1 MTCRRLALAA
11 GSGARDRH
19 VACRAGS
26 CPEGRFAAQGA
37 RINALNQAGKYAE
50 ALPLAQAMVASLEK
64 GNDGRE
70 LSAALNY
77 LGQVNAG
84 QARDGLAEPIYKRAI
99 ALMEKSLGPDTVLI
113 APELNNLAALYQR
126 QSRFTEAAPLFKRAR
141 AIREKALSREPPD
154 VGPALNNLA
163 TLYVKQEH
171 FPDAEP
177 LFQRALACGEG
188 HPAAVCR
195 LTRRW

>member
-1 MTCRRLALAA
+1 
-11 GSGARDRH
+11 
-19 VACRAGS
+19 
-26 CPEGRFAAQGA
+26 
-37 RINALNQAGKYAE
+37 
-50 ALPLAQAMVASLEK
+50 
-64 GNDGRE
+64 
-70 LSAALNY
+70 
-77 LGQVNAG
+77 
-84 QARDGLAEPIYKRAI
+84 
-99 ALMEKSLGPDTVLI
+99 MEKSLGPDTVLI